1 MPGAD
6 PLDTA
11 DRESLAVREVA
22 GRFIAVFYGQNRLTD
37 AFRAWVHPDYIQ
49 HDSQRAERA

>member
-11 DRESLAVREVA
+11 DRERLAVREVA
-22 GRFIAVFYGQNRLTD
+22 ERFIAVFYGQNRLTD